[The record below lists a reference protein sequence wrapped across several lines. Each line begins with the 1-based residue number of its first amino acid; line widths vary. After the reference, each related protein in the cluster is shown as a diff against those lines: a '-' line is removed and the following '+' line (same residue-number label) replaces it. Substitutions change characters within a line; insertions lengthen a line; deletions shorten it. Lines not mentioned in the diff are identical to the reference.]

1 MTNPQIKFKYQ
12 MFKYLPTGR
21 QVELLFEF
29 CHLNFMKILA
39 IDTSCDE
46 TAAAIIEGR
55 RVLSNVIYSQIL
67 IHKKWGGVVPSLAK
81 RAHEERIDFVVEE
94 TLRKFF
100 GPVSVSFPSVLAR
113 THHSTA
119 RRLDPFHLDTQKFI
133 KNIDAIAVTQG
144 PGLAVALEVGIK
156 KAKELAK
163 KYNKKLISVN
173 HLEGHLYS
181 PFVQNSRGNPKIDF
195 KFPYLGLIISGG
207 HTEFV
212 IFKNHLEY
220 EVIGST
226 LDDAAGEAL
235 DKTAKLLGLGYP
247 GGPVIERLAKE
258 AGNKDFHNFP
268 RPMLKSNDLNFSF
281 SGLKTSFYYF
291 LRPCVIPS
299 DGAKATES
307 RNLDIRQLA
316 SSFQEAVFD
325 TLIKKTERAIKQTEI
340 KRLIVGG
347 GVIANLYLR
356 KLFRDLVKRHNGS
369 VLFPSYKYL
378 TGDNAA
384 MIGVVAGFK
393 AEKGLFVKN
402 IDGLDRIPRFNI
414 S

>member
-1 MTNPQIKFKYQ
+1 MN
-12 MFKYLPTGR
+12 
-21 QVELLFEF
+21 
-29 CHLNFMKILA
+29 ILA

-46 TAAAIIEGR
+46 TSVAITDGR
-55 RVLSNVIYSQIL
+55 KILSNVIYSQVL
-67 IHKKWGGVVPSLAK
+67 LHKKWGGVVPSIAK
-81 RAHEERIDFVVEE
+81 RAHEERIDFIVKEA
-94 TLRKFF
+94 TKKFQV
-100 GPVSVSFPSVLAR
+100 PNS
-113 THHSTA
+113 
-119 RRLDPFHLDTQKFI
+119 KFQT
-133 KNIDAIAVTQG
+133 IDCIAVTQG